1 MNPFALLGAIPA
13 LISGLFTTVTTVS
26 NNLSNERINLQNAT
40 TDRERIEIQ
49 ERIDA
54 LQQTKAVLVADAA
67 RSKLDIYLR
76 FVAAIGPISIP
87 TKIFLWDKVVGSL
100 AGCVGKLSPVE
111 DKACAIFTTDPVTT
125 EQWVLV
131 GVVYGFLFVHS
142 MVKS

>member
-1 MNPFALLGAIPA
+1 MWGFLSAIPS
-13 LISGLFTTVTTVS
+13 LLSGMFTTINTVS

-40 TDRERIEIQ
+40 TDRERNEIQ

-67 RSKLDIYLR
+67 KSKIDMYMR
-76 FVAAIGPISIP
+76 VVAGTGPIAIV

-100 AGCVGKLSPVE
+100 AGCVGHMTPAE
-111 DKACAIFTTDPVTT
+111 EKACALFTTDPVTT

-131 GVVYGFLFVHS
+131 GVVYSFLFVHS
-142 MVKS
+142 MVRS